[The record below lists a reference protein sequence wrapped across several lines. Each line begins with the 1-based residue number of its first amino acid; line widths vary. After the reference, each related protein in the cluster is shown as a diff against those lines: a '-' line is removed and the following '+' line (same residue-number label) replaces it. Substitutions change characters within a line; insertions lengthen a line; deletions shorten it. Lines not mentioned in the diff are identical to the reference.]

1 MRRVPF
7 ATTKKGQEIAILHL
21 LNVPL
26 VKKQSDLTPLQEV
39 FLMKAL
45 PIASKTLSGNQQGLN
60 VQKND
65 NDLKNLVKERRQK

>member
-7 ATTKKGQEIAILHL
+7 AQTKKGQEIAILHL

-26 VKKQSDLTPLQEV
+26 VKKQSELTPIQEA
-39 FLMKAL
+39 FLITAL
-45 PIASKTLSGNQQGLN
+45 PMASQTLSGNQQGLN